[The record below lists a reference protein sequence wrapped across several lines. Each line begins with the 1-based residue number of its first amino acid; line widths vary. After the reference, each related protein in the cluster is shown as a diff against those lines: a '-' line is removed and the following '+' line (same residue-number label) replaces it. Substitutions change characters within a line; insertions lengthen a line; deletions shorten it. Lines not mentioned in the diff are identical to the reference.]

1 MSVVENKA
9 SRARYEG
16 YLEMELEAAA
26 MYTALA
32 DIESE
37 PLAMAEAAIKAKGGY
52 VLAVRTNVMTE
63 GDINEL
69 ADAAFSTFGAS
80 TFSAIT
86 QGSFQRQRS
95 FAPGPGRHPSK
106 TGTGYWA

>member
-1 MSVVENKA
+1 MKVV
-9 SRARYEG
+9 
-16 YLEMELEAAA
+16 
-26 MYTALA
+26 LA

-37 PLAMAEAAIKAKGGY
+37 PLAMAEAAIKAKGGD